1 MSLSEVARAPAPE
14 PATCQAG
21 DTEHNPTV
29 AQYSTD
35 DFADF
40 YRSGYPKLVAALR
53 LAGATDGADLAQ
65 EAFARTLRHWRRVC
79 QGSNPAGYVTTV
91 AFRLLRRH
99 RRGQAV
105 PLDDSHGTVAGP
117 EAATVVAMSVKA
129 ALAAMPARR
138 RRSAVLCLYL
148 EMSAEEAAEAMG
160 VRPSTVRVQLHRAR
174 NDLRAALGDKV
185 SGRAE
190 PTVEPPVPGASR

>member
-1 MSLSEVARAPAPE
+1 LSLSEVARAPAPGQ
-14 PATCQAG
+14 PTWQAG
-21 DTEHNPTV
+21 GTEPNLNA

-35 DFADF
+35 DFADL

-65 EAFARTLRHWRRVC
+65 EAFARTLRHWRRVR

-99 RRGQAV
+99 GRGGAV
-105 PLDDSHGTVAGP
+105 PLDDAHGAVAGP
-117 EAATVVAMSVKA
+117 EAATVAAMSVQA
-129 ALAAMPARR
+129 ALATMPVRR
-138 RRSAVLCLYL
+138 RQSAVLCLYL

-160 VRPSTVRVQLHRAR
+160 VTPSTVRVQLHRAR
-174 NDLRAALGDKV
+174 NDLRAALGHTA
-185 SGRAE
+185 SGRQ
-190 PTVEPPVPGASR
+190 PTVEPPVPGASL